1 MSCIT
6 ENTIVVKNQDI
17 PVLGIAI
24 KDNREKYGWVKNL
37 QAVFHNDELSIFTF
51 DCNGDAHSVDEQVD
65 FLVFE
70 TNYLDGEPLITQVRD
85 SETGAVKNARARA
98 KYWIKK
104 LIGEDAFRKIQG
116 DLVYS
121 DGRI

>member
-1 MSCIT
+1 MSCVT

-17 PVLGIAI
+17 PMLGIAI
-24 KDNREKYGWVKNL
+24 KNNREKYGWIKNL

-51 DCNGDAHSVDEQVD
+51 DCNGEAYSVDEQVE

-70 TNYLDGEPLITQVRD
+70 TNYLDGDPFITKVRD
-85 SETGAVKNARARA
+85 NKAGVVKNVRYRA
-98 KYWIKK
+98 KHWIKK
-104 LIGEDAFRKIQG
+104 LIGADAFRKIQS